1 MAVEDD
7 AGFALAE
14 RIREQL
20 VRLFGWPDR
29 LPDDV
34 RGEVLVF
41 GHGSK
46 LAAESYAAADW
57 SIFGHPSRAEVR
69 EGVGWVTVVDLRPAI
84 ARADAEL
91 DRQAGG

>member
-1 MAVEDD
+1 MAVEEDR
-7 AGFALAE
+7 GEALAE

-34 RGEVLVF
+34 SGRVLVF

-57 SIFGHPSRAEVR
+57 SIFGHPSRAELR
-69 EGVGWVTVVDLRPAI
+69 EGVGWCTVVDLRPAI
-84 ARADAEL
+84 ARADAE
-91 DRQAGG
+91 RRRAGHE